1 MNSKFIAGLLTG
13 IAATLLLGALF
24 MGIMMGGMMGRGG
37 MMRQDGMMQNQGSK
51 ALPLS
56 PG

>member
-24 MGIMMGGMMGRGG
+24 MGSMMSRGG
-37 MMRQDGMMQNQGSK
+37 MMRQNDMMQNQGSK
-51 ALPLS
+51 ALPFS
-56 PG
+56 PS